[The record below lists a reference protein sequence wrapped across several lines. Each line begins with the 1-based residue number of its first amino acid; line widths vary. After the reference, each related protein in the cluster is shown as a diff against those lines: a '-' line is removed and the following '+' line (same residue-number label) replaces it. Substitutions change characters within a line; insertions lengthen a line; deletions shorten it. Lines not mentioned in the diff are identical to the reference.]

1 MWDDLDLFFSAY
13 LAMYS
18 TLHNQ
23 IAAPTESICSCEY
36 SAPALKIMK
45 SQTGVERL
53 PSSVQ
58 AGPGEGE
65 EWLHS

>member
-1 MWDDLDLFFSAY
+1 MDLFFSAY

-53 PSSVQ
+53 TSSVQ